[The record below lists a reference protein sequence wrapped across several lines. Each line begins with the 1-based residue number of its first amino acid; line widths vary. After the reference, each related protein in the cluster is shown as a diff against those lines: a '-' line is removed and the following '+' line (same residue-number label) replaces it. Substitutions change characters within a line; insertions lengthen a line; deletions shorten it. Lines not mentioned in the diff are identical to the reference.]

1 MRSVGG
7 SVRMSSS
14 NRHAHPVL
22 PRRLAIAIVATLLM
36 GAAGSREA
44 FAASPHQRTFASPG
58 EAVQALV
65 EAVKAGDMEA
75 LASIL
80 GPEGRDLISS
90 GDAVADKQERARFVR
105 AYEQLNRLQRPT
117 ETKAVLVIGQ
127 DGWPLPIPV
136 VKEGDAW
143 RFDTAAGKEE
153 ILNRRIGR
161 NELSAMQVCL
171 AYIDA
176 QREYARV
183 ARESDGVL
191 AYAMK
196 FRSDEDKQNGLYWPT
211 KEGEVLSPL
220 GVLVANARAEGYS
233 RKTSDGKPTPYHG
246 YFYRILTAQGPDAPG
261 GAYDYVVNGKMIG
274 GFALVAHPAQYGV
287 SGVMTFIVNH
297 EGVVYQKDLGR
308 DTETIAR
315 AMQAYNPDNT
325 WKKAEAPLPPTR

>member
-1 MRSVGG
+1 
-7 SVRMSSS
+7 MSSS

-90 GDAVADKQERARFVR
+90 GDAVADKQDRARFVR
-105 AYEQLNRLQRPT
+105 SYEQSHTLERPT
-117 ETKAVLVIGQ
+117 ESTAVLVIGQ
-127 DGWPLPIPV
+127 DRWPLPIPV
-136 VKEGDAW
+136 VKEGQTW

-153 ILNRRIGR
+153 ILSRRIGR
-161 NELSAMQVCL
+161 NELDTIQVCL
-171 AYIDA
+171 AYVDA
-176 QREYARV
+176 EREYARV
-183 ARESDGVL
+183 ARESGAL
-191 AYAMK
+191 LTYAMK
-196 FRSDEDKQNGLYWPT
+196 FRSDKGKKNGLYWPT
-211 KEGEVLSPL
+211 KKGEALSPL

-246 YFYRILTAQGPDAPG
+246 YFYRILTAQGPDATG

-274 GFALVAHPAQYGV
+274 GFALVAYPAQYGV
-287 SGVMTFIVNH
+287 SGVTTFIVNN
-297 EGVVYQKDLGR
+297 EGVVYQKDLGT

-315 AMQAYNPDNT
+315 TMETYNPDST
-325 WKKAEAPLPPTR
+325 WKKAGASPPPTR

>member
-1 MRSVGG
+1 
-7 SVRMSSS
+7 MSSS

-22 PRRLAIAIVATLLM
+22 PRRLAIAIVATLLI

-75 LASIL
+75 LALIL

-90 GDAVADKQERARFVR
+90 GDAVADKQDRARFVR
-105 AYEQLNRLQRPT
+105 SYEESNKLERPT
-117 ETKAVLVIGQ
+117 ETKAVLVTGQ
-127 DGWPLPIPV
+127 DQWPLPIPV
-136 VKEGDAW
+136 VKEGETW

-153 ILNRRIGR
+153 ILSRRIGR

-171 AYIDA
+171 AYVDA
-176 QREYARV
+176 QRDYARV
-183 ARESDGVL
+183 ARESDGL
-191 AYAMK
+191 LTYAMK
-196 FRSDEDKQNGLYWPT
+196 FRSDKGKKDGLYWPT
-211 KEGEVLSPL
+211 KEGEALSPL

-233 RKTSDGKPTPYHG
+233 RKTSGGTPSPYHG
-246 YFYRILTAQGPDAPG
+246 YLYRILTAQGPDAPG

-274 GFALVAHPAQYGV
+274 GFALVAYPAQFGV

-315 AMQAYNPDNT
+315 TMETYNPDST
-325 WKKAEAPLPPTR
+325 WKKAEAPLPSTR